1 MLTAQQIIKQIS
13 ATIGKAKVVE
23 LTKIICEQNFALRD
37 LIDLTF
43 HPDKNIAFRASWIL
57 ENVLLDDMENYV
69 TDINYLTKRFV
80 DVNYPSCQRH
90 YGNIIMR
97 ITSPKA
103 PQIVKDHIKNI
114 DLNPVIEHLFEWLID
129 PEVKIAVKSCAA
141 EALFNMIH
149 QYVWIKEELA
159 EQLQYLMRDGT
170 AAIQSRGKKLLKA
183 LNNKL
188 ENSHSEHSEESIER

>member
-1 MLTAQQIIKQIS
+1 MLTVQELVKQIS
-13 ATIGKAKVVE
+13 ATIGKARVIE
-23 LTKIICEQNFALRD
+23 LTKIIREQNFALRD
-37 LIDLTF
+37 LIDITF

-57 ENVLLDDMENYV
+57 ENVLLDDIEAYIA
-69 TDINYLTKRFV
+69 DINYLTQRFV
-80 DVNYPSCQRH
+80 DVTYPSSQRH

-103 PQIVKDHIKNI
+103 PQSIKDHIQNI

-141 EALFNMIH
+141 EALFNMQQ
-149 QYVWIKEELA
+149 QYDWINEELK

-170 AAIQSRGKKLLKA
+170 AAIQARGKKLLKMM
-183 LNNKL
+183 NK
-188 ENSHSEHSEESIER
+188 